1 MKILI
6 YGSSGFIG
14 RYVVEVLK
22 DNTLILP
29 VRNTEKAENLF
40 KDYENIY
47 ITHLDQY
54 KPGISIEMEKPDV
67 VINLIG
73 ILKEDPDRD
82 ITFEKVHFEFSKE
95 LINSAL
101 KSNVKKFIQMSALG
115 ADINSKSRYL
125 KTKAMA
131 EQYLINSGLNYIIF
145 RPSIIMGKEQKLFQ
159 DLKKYSKL
167 SPFFLAPVDVKVQPV
182 HVLDVA
188 ECFKKVSLENIRN
201 EIFELCGNRVITFKE
216 LFEFA
221 LLYID
226 TSRPVIGI
234 PEKFFLP
241 LIPIFSLLPD
251 PVMTLDQYYML
262 EKDNV
267 CSKNF
272 RGVKELLGKVRDA
285 FNI

>member
-6 YGSSGFIG
+6 YGSSGFVG
-14 RYVVEVLK
+14 RYVVEALK

-29 VRNTEKAENLF
+29 MRDREKAENLF
-40 KDYENIY
+40 KDYENIH
-47 ITHLDQY
+47 ITHLDRY
-54 KPGISIEMEKPDV
+54 KPGISIEMEKPDI
-67 VINLIG
+67 VINLVG

-82 ITFEKVHFEFSKE
+82 TTFEKVHFEFSKQ
-95 LINSAL
+95 LIDSSL

-131 EQYLINSGLNYIIF
+131 EQYLINSGLDYIIF
-145 RPSIIMGKEQKLFQ
+145 RPSIIMGREQKLFQ
-159 DLKKYSKL
+159 DLRKYAKI
-167 SPFFLAPVDVKVQPV
+167 SPFFFAPIDAKVQPV
-182 HVLDVA
+182 HILDVA
-188 ECFKKVSLENIRN
+188 ESFKKVSLEDIRN
-201 EIFELCGNRVITFKE
+201 EIFEFCGDRVITFKE

-226 TSRPVIGI
+226 TSRPVIGV
-234 PEKFFLP
+234 PKKFFLP
-241 LIPIFSLLPD
+241 LIPFFSLLPE
-251 PVMTLDQYYML
+251 PIMTLDQYYML

-272 RGVKELLGKVRDA
+272 RGVKDLLGKVRDA